1 MQCDENSKVDCYSIQ
16 NLNERLAVDKQGW
29 TGEDIPSM
37 SNRSKEDISNK
48 PPLCESVKS
57 KTTNGCRNNERYLL
71 WSLIAL
77 RYALV

>member
-1 MQCDENSKVDCYSIQ
+1 MQCDETSKVECYSIQ
-16 NLNERLAVDKQGW
+16 NLNDRLVADMQDS
-29 TGEDIPSM
+29 TDEDLRPSTPDT
-37 SNRSKEDISNK
+37 EYTISNK

-57 KTTNGCRNNERYLL
+57 KTTNGCRNNKRYLL